1 MGEDQSEHAYD
12 PSLSSDPDPVEPVSG
27 GVPLVSHP
35 HECASSRGFP
45 RRLCGGGRLAAQP
58 AGPRPP
64 ALWSLGLFIGLLLL
78 VRSAFKSSKDA
89 RPPGH
94 HIARELFRAA

>member
-1 MGEDQSEHAYD
+1 
-12 PSLSSDPDPVEPVSG
+12 
-27 GVPLVSHP
+27 
-35 HECASSRGFP
+35 
-45 RRLCGGGRLAAQP
+45 
-58 AGPRPP
+58 
-64 ALWSLGLFIGLLLL
+64 LGLFIGLLLL